1 MGFQRVT
8 HSPAHSLCVCKS
20 LASTG
25 WLCAELPIII
35 HTETSR
41 VRGCGVRGY
50 STSAVIKQGSHSL
63 VSSHQRDGLR
73 KPSLLMAAVNKPQ
86 TRGEE
91 RGRSLESGRAQTTK
105 LCCSSL
111 PQLKGPEGLKE
122 RSPEPG
128 GRWWATEMSRVPS
141 GHTTAIQGSLINVE
155 KQD

>member
-1 MGFQRVT
+1 M
-8 HSPAHSLCVCKS
+8 
-20 LASTG
+20 
-25 WLCAELPIII
+25 
-35 HTETSR
+35 
-41 VRGCGVRGY
+41 
-50 STSAVIKQGSHSL
+50 
-63 VSSHQRDGLR
+63 SSHQHDRLR
-73 KPSLLMAAVNKPQ
+73 KPSPLMAVVNEPQ

-91 RGRSLESGRAQTTK
+91 RGRSLEAGRAQTTK